1 MYVFYNL
8 WKKTCISHL
17 TYFNFVVSAFFD
29 HSYNRNL
36 LPAPFILGTNIH
48 ERQLAGKTPPPTNNS
63 KSKSYT
69 GSYICIGG
77 FFTLSSTGN
86 FGNGTSNNSLSY
98 VDTAGNTYSRNVN
111 AALNVI
117 TFDQQSGS
125 LAPITSTPNTRQPP
139 INQPLEL
146 ERAEVR
152 FPRFRSRVN
161 SGTIAS
167 TATTIA
173 S

>member
-1 MYVFYNL
+1 M
-8 WKKTCISHL
+8 SHPA
-17 TYFNFVVSAFFD
+17 YINSVVSAFFD

-36 LPAPFILGTNIH
+36 LPAPFILGTNIR
-48 ERQLAGKTPPPTNNS
+48 ERQLAGKVPSPTN
-63 KSKSYT
+63 KSESYVC
-69 GSYICIGG
+69 SSSSVGG

-139 INQPLEL
+139 INQPPEL
-146 ERAEVR
+146 ARAEVR